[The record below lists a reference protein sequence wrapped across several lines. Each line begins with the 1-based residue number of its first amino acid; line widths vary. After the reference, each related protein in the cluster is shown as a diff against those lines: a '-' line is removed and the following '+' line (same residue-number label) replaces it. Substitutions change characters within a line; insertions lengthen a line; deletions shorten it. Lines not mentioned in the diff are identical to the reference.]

1 MPVGPGKYDDLCTL
15 VMDKTKA
22 RAAIVIVIGG
32 ERGEGFSV
40 QTGDLRVMAFL
51 PEIIEQVAASIRS
64 DRLRALVDGWRPA
77 QGESEP

>member
-1 MPVGPGKYDDLCTL
+1 
-15 VMDKTKA
+15 MDKTKA

>member
-1 MPVGPGKYDDLCTL
+1 MAVGPGKYDDLCTL
-15 VMDKTKA
+15 VMEKTKA

-32 ERGEGFSV
+32 EHGEGFSV